1 VSFDALTRYRI
12 MAYITGVLL
21 LVLVA
26 AMLVKYVG
34 SGDGRYVDIVA
45 PMHGW
50 VYAVYLVATLDLAV
64 RRRWGWLKSLL
75 VVLAGTIPFAS
86 FVAERRVVKDE
97 QRRILQEAGQQAGQA

>member
-1 VSFDALTRYRI
+1 MKFDALARYRI

-34 SGDGRYVDIVA
+34 SGNGRYVDIVA

-64 RRRWGWLKSLL
+64 RRRWGWLKIVL
-75 VVLAGTIPFAS
+75 VVLAGTVPFAS
-86 FVAERRVVKDE
+86 FVAERRVVRDE
-97 QRRILQEAGQQAGQA
+97 QRRTLQAAGQEA

>member
-1 VSFDALTRYRI
+1 MKLDALMRYRI

-34 SGDGRYVDIVA
+34 SGNGRYVDIVA

-50 VYAVYLVATLDLAV
+50 VYAVYVVATFDLAV
-64 RRRWGWLKSLL
+64 RARWGWLKAVL
-75 VVLAGTIPFAS
+75 VLLAGTVPFAS
-86 FVAERRVVKDE
+86 FVAERRVVRDE
-97 QRRILQEAGQQAGQA
+97 QRRTLQQAQ

>member
-1 VSFDALTRYRI
+1 MKLDALMRYRI

-34 SGDGRYVDIVA
+34 SGNGRYVDIVA

-50 VYAVYLVATLDLAV
+50 VYAVYVVATFDLAV
-64 RRRWGWLKSLL
+64 RARWGWLKAHL
-75 VVLAGTIPFAS
+75 VLLAGTVPFAA
-86 FVAERRVVKDE
+86 FVAERRVVRDE
-97 QRRILQEAGQQAGQA
+97 QRRTLQQAQ

>member
-1 VSFDALTRYRI
+1 MKFDALMRYRI

-34 SGDGRYVDIVA
+34 SGNGRYVDVVA

-50 VYAVYLVATLDLAV
+50 VYAVYVVATFDLAV
-64 RRRWGWLKSLL
+64 RARWGWLKAVL
-75 VVLAGTIPFAS
+75 VVLAGTVPFAS
-86 FVAERRVVKDE
+86 FVAERRVVRDE
-97 QRRILQEAGQQAGQA
+97 QRRTLQQAQEV